1 MKKHL
6 SHLAAAL
13 AATMLFGA
21 AVGPLSA
28 AAATPAVYEEP
39 AASVVLEEENA
50 PNQNNRRSALN
61 TTSLRLAIEY
71 NVPNPKFQLYL
82 STASARDSVYQWY
95 SSNPSVATV
104 DNNGLVT
111 AVSTGSAIIYAN
123 TYYTGTLQCAVT
135 VTSNIGKVTLTQ
147 SEMSLEGIGGTGRLG
162 ASVAAVNGSSVPIT
176 WTSSNPSAATV
187 DGNGVVTAVGNG
199 EATITA
205 TAATGRSASCKVYT
219 GTRVAELRAQ
229 REQDKREMD
238 QMGWLI
244 LGGFVVLAGG
254 LTLAAMGGN

>member
-6 SHLAAAL
+6 SHLAAAM

-21 AVGPLSA
+21 AIGPLSA

-50 PNQNNRRSALN
+50 SNQSARRSALN
-61 TTSLRLAIEY
+61 TTSLRLTIEY
-71 NVPNPKFQLYL
+71 NAPNPKSQLYL
-82 STASARDSVYQWY
+82 SAVAPYDSVYQWY

-111 AVSTGSAIIYAN
+111 AVSTGSTVIYAN

-135 VTSNIGKVTLTQ
+135 VTSDIGKVTLTQ
-147 SEMSLEGIGGTGRLG
+147 REMSLEGIGGTGRLG
-162 ASVAAVNGSSVPIT
+162 ASVAVANGGSIPIT
-176 WTSSNPSAATV
+176 WTSSNPAAATV
-187 DGNGVVTAVGNG
+187 DANGVVTAVGNG

-205 TAATGRSASCKVYT
+205 TAANGRSAICKVYT

-229 REQDKREMD
+229 AEQERKEMD
-238 QMGWLI
+238 ELGWLV

-254 LTLAAMGGN
+254 LTLAAMGSN